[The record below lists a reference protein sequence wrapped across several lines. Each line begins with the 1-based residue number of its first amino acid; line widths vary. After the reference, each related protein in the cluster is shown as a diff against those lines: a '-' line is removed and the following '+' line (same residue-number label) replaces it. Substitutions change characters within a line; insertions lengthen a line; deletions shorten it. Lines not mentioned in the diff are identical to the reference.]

1 MLGEGIGA
9 AGWLLAVVLWLVVGG
24 VPGFLVA
31 TALRPTLPL
40 VDRCAV
46 APLATVALGYV
57 PALWASSVRPSSGL
71 AVLQLALVVAS
82 LASGAVLLQRRRRG
96 EPTSTQRPEH
106 LRILGVVLGT
116 GVLLGLWAVARAA
129 TSWGTVVPN
138 DDGGRHGAL
147 VERVLLLGSVHP
159 LDLETLDLATGGS
172 IDGFYPTGLHAF
184 AAVVAQVVGT
194 PTALVTAVVV
204 AAAVWAPLGAY
215 ALTRRYAD
223 ATAAAVAAAVMG
235 LVLVSYPGSVMDWG
249 GWPLIVAVALVP
261 AAVLVLQLGTLPRA
275 GRRGVVAGAGAVAA
289 LAAVHPPEAVAAGLV
304 ALLAVLL
311 DAERGRALAERFLRL
326 VVAGVLGLVA
336 VAPLVLAQLSGSAG
350 SGSDELLA
358 PWSDALAYLVWF
370 PAIGPGSVDSVLL
383 GIALSTV
390 GVAVFAATVLGC
402 LRLWPSP
409 AARGLV
415 VSVAVLGVL
424 ALLAFLG
431 IARPLTMPW
440 YGQGFRLLVQAWT
453 LAVVPLAVG
462 AVAAA
467 RAMRKRFPGHAGTAL
482 VAGLAVLCAVP
493 LVVRSAQ
500 VVDSA
505 YDKSVVTAAD
515 RDAIR
520 WLAEQTRPGER
531 VLNDPEDGSVWAYA
545 LSHGRVAPV
554 FGPKPLYGWGH
565 YPEWASRLELLD
577 RAGAIPTDAGLAKA
591 ADDWGVR
598 YVLVLERPFAPDRRT
613 IDVEALRSAPG
624 VRLVFRSGRAA
635 VYQVRP

>member
-1 MLGEGIGA
+1 MLADGIGA
-9 AGWLLAVVLWLVVGG
+9 AGWVLAVVLWLVVGG

-31 TALRPTLPL
+31 TAVRPTLPL

-46 APLATVALGYV
+46 APLATAAVGYV

-71 AVLQLALVVAS
+71 AALQLALVAAS
-82 LASGAVLLQRRRRG
+82 LVSVAAILRQRRRAASAR
-96 EPTSTQRPEH
+96 SSRPEH
-106 LRILGVVLGT
+106 LRILGAVLVVGVVLG
-116 GVLLGLWAVARAA
+116 LAAVARAA

-159 LDLETLDLATGGS
+159 LDLETLDMATGGS

-204 AAAVWAPLGAY
+204 AAAVWAPLGVY

-223 ATAAAVAAAVMG
+223 ATAAAVAAAVIG
-235 LVLVSYPGSVMDWG
+235 LLLVSFPGSVMDWG
-249 GWPLIVAVALVP
+249 GWPFIVATALVP

-304 ALLAVLL
+304 AVLAVLL
-311 DAERGRALAERFLRL
+311 DVERGRALVERFLRL
-326 VVAGVLGLVA
+326 VVAGALGLVA

-370 PAIGPGSVDSVLL
+370 PAIGPGSVASVLL

-402 LRLWPSP
+402 LRLWPAP
-409 AARGLV
+409 AARGLL
-415 VSVAVLGVL
+415 VSIAVLGAL
-424 ALLAFLG
+424 AVLAFLG
-431 IARPLTMPW
+431 IAKPLTMPW

-462 AVAAA
+462 AVVTS
-467 RAMRKRFPGHAGTAL
+467 RALLRRFPGRVGTAL
-482 VAGLAVLCAVP
+482 VTALAVLCAVP
-493 LVVRSAQ
+493 LMIRSAQ
-500 VVDSA
+500 VVDRA
-505 YDKSVVTAAD
+505 YGTSVVTAAD

-520 WLAEQTRPGER
+520 WLTEQTRPGER

-554 FGPKPLYGWGH
+554 FGPKPLYGWAH
-565 YPEWASRLELLD
+565 YPEWAQRLELLD
-577 RAGAIPTDAGLAKA
+577 RAAAIPTDAGLAKA

-598 YVLVLERPFAPDRRT
+598 YVVVLERPFAPDRRT

-624 VRLVFRSGRAA
+624 VRLVFRSGGAA
-635 VYQVRP
+635 VYQVRS